1 MRRWLRRTQC
11 RDGALPISRCPG
23 RANAASGDAAGR
35 VFTRPILMT
44 RKFIIVLA
52 ITSLFTA
59 LVVGFSWFYLSQL
72 LRQRLVW
79 ADETASQITNSLE
92 YAASK
97 AVPDLTSTRVDTNN
111 PKAMRAAITNYL
123 QTDPNLND
131 QLEALV
137 GNSRIIYDAAITDPN
152 GVAILDTNPA
162 LNAKP
167 VPQRPSLAVLRDAG
181 FRRQLRL
188 LYSPGTV
195 YDVSIGLQLD
205 GHEFGGVR
213 VGVSTVFLR
222 NELTPKLQQAAFF
235 SVVAI
240 FCSLVLAA
248 VVSNFALGPLKAI
261 SRNLDSASA
270 GDLLPDEETSAG
282 DEVGLVS
289 LKIAHLGRQIR
300 DTNEIFSAL
309 KDNVEQVMT
318 KLQDGLML
326 FTRDSRVVLV
336 SASAEKFLGRPRREI
351 LGRTVEDI
359 FSDGTVLG
367 AVVLPAFQKQRPL
380 AQYEF
385 EAVDGRRVQV
395 SLDFIQEK
403 GTPIGALLTM
413 RDAESVR
420 RIEDEIEISRRLS
433 ASGRLTRG
441 VAHEVK
447 NPINAIVLH
456 LQLLQN
462 KLQQDDP
469 ETRRHMDIIG
479 NEIHRLDRV
488 VQILVDFTR
497 PRDLRLEDVDLR
509 KILEDVSMLA
519 APDAARRAV
528 HIVLEL
534 PNQELLNPELLSPEL
549 LSPELSNPELPNPDL
564 PNDDHALIVRVDS
577 DLMKQAIL
585 NLVLNGVQSM
595 KEGTLTLTARRDDE
609 MILAEVRDQG
619 CGIPPEAQEKIF
631 ELYYTTKGD
640 EGGSG
645 IGLAQ
650 TYQIM
655 QWHYGSVEFDS
666 IVGAGTTFRLRLP
679 AAAAKPDRRA
689 DAELTA

>member
-1 MRRWLRRTQC
+1 
-11 RDGALPISRCPG
+11 
-23 RANAASGDAAGR
+23 
-35 VFTRPILMT
+35 MT
-44 RKFIIVLA
+44 RKFIIVLV
-52 ITSLFTA
+52 ITTLFTA
-59 LVVGFSWFYLSQL
+59 LVVGFSWIYLSQL
-72 LRQRLVW
+72 LRQRLLW
-79 ADETASQITNSLE
+79 ADETASQLTNQLD

-97 AVPDLTSTRVDTNN
+97 AVPDLTSTRVDTSN
-111 PKAMRAAITNYL
+111 PKAMRAAILNYL
-123 QTDPNLND
+123 QTDTNLND
-131 QLEALV
+131 MLESVV
-137 GNSRIIYDAAITDPN
+137 GNSRIIYDAAIVDPN

-162 LNAKP
+162 LHGQP
-167 VPQRPSLAVLRDAG
+167 VPDRAPLAVLRDAG

-188 LYSPGTV
+188 LYGPATV
-195 YDVSIGLQLD
+195 YDVSIGLELD
-205 GHEFGGVR
+205 GQTFGSVH
-213 VGVSTVFLR
+213 VGVNTVFLR
-222 NELTPKLQQAAFF
+222 NELTPNLQKAGFF

-240 FCSLVLAA
+240 FCSLLLSS
-248 VVSNFALGPLKAI
+248 VVSNVALGPLKAI
-261 SRNLDSASA
+261 ARNLDSASA
-270 GDLLPDEETSAG
+270 GDLLPAEESG
-282 DEVGLVS
+282 WEDEVGLVS

-300 DTNEIFSAL
+300 DSNQIFSAL

-336 SASAEKFLGRPRREI
+336 SASAEKFLGRPRRDI
-351 LGRTVEDI
+351 LGHTAEEI

-385 EAVDGRRVQV
+385 DATDGRRVQV

-420 RIEDEIEISRRLS
+420 RIENEIEISRRLS
-433 ASGRLTRG
+433 ASGRMTRG

-469 ETRRHMDIIG
+469 DTRRHMDIIG

-509 KILEDVSMLA
+509 KILESVSVLA
-519 APDAARRAV
+519 APDAARHGVR
-528 HIVLEL
+528 IVLEPVETGL
-534 PNQELLNPELLSPEL
+534 APSPAADDASGTPAADTL
-549 LSPELSNPELPNPDL
+549 MARVDPDL
-564 PNDDHALIVRVDS
+564 I
-577 DLMKQAIL
+577 KQAIL

-595 KEGTLTLTARRDDE
+595 TAGGTLTLRARRDDE
-609 MILAEVRDQG
+609 MILAEVTDQG

-640 EGGSG
+640 KGGSG

-666 IVGAGTTFRLRLP
+666 VVGTGTTFRLRLP
-679 AAAAKPDRRA
+679 AAIAKPDRRQ
-689 DAELTA
+689 DEKITA

>member
-1 MRRWLRRTQC
+1 
-11 RDGALPISRCPG
+11 
-23 RANAASGDAAGR
+23 
-35 VFTRPILMT
+35 MT
-44 RKFIIVLA
+44 RKFIIVLV
-52 ITSLFTA
+52 ITTLFTA
-59 LVVGFSWFYLSQL
+59 LVVGFSWIYLSQL
-72 LRQRLVW
+72 LRQRLLW
-79 ADETASQITNSLE
+79 ADETASQLTNQLE

-97 AVPDLTSTRVDTNN
+97 AVPDLTSTRVDTEN
-111 PKAMRAAITNYL
+111 PKAMRTAITNYL
-123 QTDPNLND
+123 QTDTNLND
-131 QLEALV
+131 ILESVV
-137 GNSRIIYDAAITDPN
+137 GNSRIIYDAAIIDPN

-167 VPQRPSLAVLRDAG
+167 VPERPRLAVLRDAG
-181 FRRQLRL
+181 FRHQLRL
-188 LYSPGTV
+188 LYGPGTV
-195 YDVSIGLQLD
+195 YDVSIGLELD
-205 GHEFGGVR
+205 GQAFGSVR

-222 NELTPKLQQAAFF
+222 NELTPRLQQAAFF

-240 FCSLVLAA
+240 FCSLLLAA
-248 VVSNFALGPLKAI
+248 VVSNVALGPLKAI
-261 SRNLDSASA
+261 ARNLDSASA
-270 GDLLPDEETSAG
+270 GDLLPAEESSSE

-300 DTNEIFSAL
+300 DTNQIFSAL

-326 FTRDSRVVLV
+326 FTRDTRVVLV
-336 SASAEKFLGRPRREI
+336 SASAEKFLGRSRREI
-351 LGRTVEDI
+351 LGRTAEEI

-380 AQYEF
+380 VQYEF
-385 EAVDGRRVQV
+385 DAADGRRVQV

-413 RDAESVR
+413 RDAESVQ

-469 ETRRHMDIIG
+469 DTRRYMDIIG
-479 NEIHRLDRV
+479 DEIHRLDRV

-497 PRDLRLEDVDLR
+497 PRDLHLEDVDLR
-509 KILEDVSMLA
+509 KILESVSTLA
-519 APDAARRAV
+519 APDAARHGVRV
-528 HIVLEL
+528 VQEL
-534 PNQELLNPELLSPEL
+534 PNR
-549 LSPELSNPELPNPDL
+549 DL
-564 PNDDHALIVRVDS
+564 PNQDDALMVRVDP

-595 KEGTLTLTARRDDE
+595 TTGGTLTLKAHRDGD
-609 MILAEVRDQG
+609 MILAEVMDQG

-631 ELYYTTKGD
+631 ELYFTTKGD
-640 EGGSG
+640 KGGSG

-655 QWHYGSVEFDS
+655 QWHYGSVEFDT

-679 AAAAKPDRRA
+679 AAVVKPERRA
-689 DAELTA
+689 EMTA

>member
-1 MRRWLRRTQC
+1 
-11 RDGALPISRCPG
+11 
-23 RANAASGDAAGR
+23 
-35 VFTRPILMT
+35 MT
-44 RKFIIVLA
+44 RKFIIVFV
-52 ITSLFTA
+52 ITTLFTT
-59 LVVGFSWFYLSQL
+59 LVVGFSWIYLSQL
-72 LRQRLVW
+72 LRQRLLW
-79 ADETASQITNSLE
+79 ADETASQLTNQLE

-111 PKAMRAAITNYL
+111 PKALRAAITNYL
-123 QTDPNLND
+123 HADTNLND
-131 QLEALV
+131 MLEAVV
-137 GNSRIIYDAAITDPN
+137 GNYRIVYDAAIIDPS

-162 LNAKP
+162 LNGKP
-167 VPQRPSLAVLRDAG
+167 VPARPRLSVLRDAG
-181 FRRQLRL
+181 FRRQLRM
-188 LYSPGTV
+188 LYGPATV
-195 YDVSIGLQLD
+195 YDVSIGLELD
-205 GHEFGGVR
+205 GQAFGSVH

-235 SVVAI
+235 AVVAI
-240 FCSLVLAA
+240 FCSLVLSA
-248 VVSNFALGPLKAI
+248 VVSNVALGPLKAI
-261 SRNLDSASA
+261 ARNLDTASA
-270 GDLLPDEETSAG
+270 GDLLPDEDTSAG

-300 DTNEIFSAL
+300 DTNQIFSAL

-351 LGRTVEDI
+351 LGRTAEEI

-367 AVVLPAFQKQRPL
+367 AVVLPAFQKQRQL
-380 AQYEF
+380 VQYEF
-385 EAVDGRRVQV
+385 DAADGHRVQV

-433 ASGRLTRG
+433 ASGRMTRG

-469 ETRRHMDIIG
+469 DTRRHMDIIG

-509 KILEDVSMLA
+509 DILESVSVLA
-519 APDAARRAV
+519 APDAARHRV
-528 HIVLEL
+528 RVVLEL
-534 PNQELLNPELLSPEL
+534 PKE
-549 LSPELSNPELPNPDL
+549 
-564 PNDDHALIVRVDS
+564 DHALMVRVDS

-595 KEGTLTLTARRDDE
+595 TAGGTLTLKARRDDE
-609 MILAEVRDQG
+609 MILAEVQDQG
-619 CGIPPEAQEKIF
+619 CGIPPDSQEKIF
-631 ELYYTTKGD
+631 ELYFTTKGD
-640 EGGSG
+640 KGGSG

-679 AAAAKPDRRA
+679 AVVAKSDRQ
-689 DAELTA
+689 AEMTV

>member
-1 MRRWLRRTQC
+1 
-11 RDGALPISRCPG
+11 
-23 RANAASGDAAGR
+23 
-35 VFTRPILMT
+35 MT
-44 RKFIIVLA
+44 RKFIIVLV
-52 ITSLFTA
+52 ITTLFTA
-59 LVVGFSWFYLSQL
+59 LVVCFSWVYLSQL
-72 LRQRLVW
+72 LRQRLLW
-79 ADETASQITNSLE
+79 TDETASTLTNELE
-92 YAASK
+92 YTAAK
-97 AVPDLTSTRVDTNN
+97 AVPDLTSTRVNTEN
-111 PKAMRAAITNYL
+111 PAAMRTAIADVL
-123 QTDPNLND
+123 QSDTNLND
-131 QLEALV
+131 MLESVV
-137 GNSRIIYDAAITDPN
+137 GNSPIIYDAAIIDPN
-152 GVAILDTNPA
+152 GIAILDTNPT
-162 LNAKP
+162 LNGKP
-167 VPQRPSLAVLRDAG
+167 VPQRESLSVLRDAG
-181 FRRQLRL
+181 FRRQLQL
-188 LYSPGTV
+188 LYAPATV
-195 YDVSIGLQLD
+195 YDVSGGMQFEGLP
-205 GHEFGGVR
+205 FGSVR

-240 FCSLVLAA
+240 FCSLLLSA
-248 VVSNFALGPLKAI
+248 VISNVALGPLKAI

-270 GDLLPDEETSAG
+270 GDLLPADEASSD

-300 DTNEIFSAL
+300 DTNQIFSAL

-351 LGRTVEDI
+351 LGRTAEEI

-380 AQYEF
+380 VQYEF
-385 EAVDGRRVQV
+385 DAADSRRVQV

-420 RIEDEIEISRRLS
+420 RLEDEIEISRRLS
-433 ASGRLTRG
+433 ASGRMTRG

-462 KLQQDDP
+462 KMQQDDP
-469 ETRRHMDIIG
+469 ESRRHVDIIG
-479 NEIHRLDRV
+479 KEIRRLDRV

-497 PRDLRLEDVDLR
+497 PRDLHLDVADLR
-509 KILEDVSMLA
+509 KILESVAVLA
-519 APDAARRAV
+519 APDAARHDV
-528 HIVLEL
+528 QLVQEL
-534 PNQELLNPELLSPEL
+534 PAE
-549 LSPELSNPELPNPDL
+549 
-564 PNDDHALIVRVDS
+564 DDALMVRADS

-595 KEGTLTLTARRDDE
+595 TAGGTLTLAARREDE

-640 EGGSG
+640 KGGSG

-650 TYQIM
+650 AYQIM

-666 IVGAGTTFRLRLP
+666 VVGAGTTFRLRLP
-679 AAAAKPDRRA
+679 AAAAKPARKQD
-689 DAELTA
+689 EEMM

>member
-1 MRRWLRRTQC
+1 
-11 RDGALPISRCPG
+11 
-23 RANAASGDAAGR
+23 
-35 VFTRPILMT
+35 MT

-52 ITSLFTA
+52 ITTLFTA
-59 LVVGFSWFYLSQL
+59 LVVGFSWLYLSQL
-72 LRQRLVW
+72 LRQRLLW
-79 ADETASQITNSLE
+79 ADETASQLTNQLE

-97 AVPDLTSTRVDTNN
+97 AVPDLTSTRVDTEN
-111 PKAMRAAITNYL
+111 PKAMRAAIENFL
-123 QTDPNLND
+123 QNDTNLND
-131 QLEALV
+131 MLESV
-137 GNSRIIYDAAITDPN
+137 WGNSRIIYDAAIIDPN

-162 LNAKP
+162 LNGKP

-181 FRRQLRL
+181 FLRQLRL
-188 LYSPGTV
+188 LRGPGKV
-195 YDVSIGLQLD
+195 YDVSIGLELD
-205 GHEFGGVR
+205 GKTFGGVR

-222 NELTPKLQQAAFF
+222 NELRPRLQQAFFF
-235 SVVAI
+235 SVVSI

-248 VVSNFALGPLKAI
+248 VVSNVALGPLKTIA
-261 SRNLDSASA
+261 RNLDSASA
-270 GDLLPDEETSAG
+270 GDVLPDEETSAG

-326 FTRDSRVVLV
+326 FTRDTRVVLV

-351 LGRTVEDI
+351 LGRTAEEI

-380 AQYEF
+380 VQYEF
-385 EAVDGRRVQV
+385 EAADGRPVQV

-413 RDAESVR
+413 RDVESVR

-497 PRDLRLEDVDLR
+497 PRDLRLEEVDLR
-509 KILEDVSMLA
+509 KLLEDVSVLA
-519 APDAARRAV
+519 APDAARHGVSVVR
-528 HIVLEL
+528 EL
-534 PNQELLNPELLSPEL
+534 PDEE
-549 LSPELSNPELPNPDL
+549 D
-564 PNDDHALIVRVDS
+564 ALMVRVDV

-595 KEGTLTLTARRDDE
+595 TAGGTLTLKARRDDE
-609 MILAEVRDQG
+609 MILAEVLDQG

-631 ELYYTTKGD
+631 ELYYTTKSD
-640 EGGSG
+640 KGGSG

-679 AAAAKPDRRA
+679 TAAVKPDRRE
-689 DAELTA
+689 DAEMTA

>member
-1 MRRWLRRTQC
+1 
-11 RDGALPISRCPG
+11 
-23 RANAASGDAAGR
+23 
-35 VFTRPILMT
+35 MT
-44 RKFIIVLA
+44 RKFIIVLV
-52 ITSLFTA
+52 ITTLFTA
-59 LVVGFSWFYLSQL
+59 LVVGFSWVYLSQL
-72 LRQRLVW
+72 LRQRLLW
-79 ADETASQITNSLE
+79 ADETASQLTNQLE

-97 AVPDLTSTRVDTNN
+97 AVPDLTSTRVNTEN
-111 PKAMRAAITNYL
+111 PKAMRVAITNYL

-131 QLEALV
+131 MLESVV
-137 GNSRIIYDAAITDPN
+137 GNSRIIYDAAIIDPS

-162 LNAKP
+162 LNGKP
-167 VPQRPSLAVLRDAG
+167 IPDRVPLRVLRDAS

-188 LYSPGTV
+188 IYAPGSV
-195 YDVSIGLQLD
+195 YDVSIGVELD
-205 GHEFGGVR
+205 GQTFGSVR

-235 SVVAI
+235 SVLAI

-248 VVSNFALGPLKAI
+248 VVSNVALGPLKVI

-270 GDLLPDEETSAG
+270 GDLLPAEESGTE

-300 DTNEIFSAL
+300 DTNQIFSAL

-351 LGRTVEDI
+351 LGRTAAEI

-380 AQYEF
+380 VQYEF
-385 EAVDGRRVQV
+385 DAVDGRRVQV

-462 KLQQDDP
+462 KMHEDDP
-469 ETRRHMDIIG
+469 DTRRHMDIIG
-479 NEIHRLDRV
+479 SEIHRLDRV

-497 PRDLRLEDVDLR
+497 PRDLHLDEVDLR
-509 KILEDVSMLA
+509 KLLEDVSVLA
-519 APDAARRAV
+519 TPDAGRHGV
-528 HIVLEL
+528 KIVLEL
-534 PNQELLNPELLSPEL
+534 PGDKLKADTQSEDDALL
-549 LSPELSNPELPNPDL
+549 
-564 PNDDHALIVRVDS
+564 VRVDI

-595 KEGTLTLTARRDDE
+595 AAGGTLTLKARRDDD
-609 MILAEVRDQG
+609 MIIAEVIDQG
-619 CGIPPEAQEKIF
+619 SGIPPEAQEKIF
-631 ELYYTTKGD
+631 ELYFTTKGAQ
-640 EGGSG
+640 GGSG

-655 QWHYGSVEFDS
+655 QWHYGSVDFDTV
-666 IVGAGTTFRLRLP
+666 VGTGTTFRLRLP
-679 AAAAKPDRRA
+679 AATAKPDRKL
-689 DAELTA
+689 DQEMTA

>member
-1 MRRWLRRTQC
+1 M
-11 RDGALPISRCPG
+11 S
-23 RANAASGDAAGR
+23 
-35 VFTRPILMT
+35 
-44 RKFIIVLA
+44 RKFIIVLV
-52 ITSLFTA
+52 ITTLFTA
-59 LVVGFSWFYLSQL
+59 LVVGFSWIYLSQF
-72 LRQRLVW
+72 LRQRLLW
-79 ADETASQITNSLE
+79 ADETASQLTSQLE

-123 QTDPNLND
+123 QTDTNLND
-131 QLEALV
+131 MLESVV
-137 GNSRIIYDAAITDPN
+137 GNSRIVYDAAIIDPN

-162 LNAKP
+162 LNGKP
-167 VPQRPSLAVLRDAG
+167 VSERAPLSVLRDAG
-181 FRRQLRL
+181 FRRQLRM
-188 LYSPGTV
+188 LYGPATV
-195 YDVSIGLQLD
+195 YDASIGLELD
-205 GHEFGGVR
+205 GQAFGSVR
-213 VGVSTVFLR
+213 VGVATVFLR

-240 FCSLVLAA
+240 FCSLVLGA
-248 VVSNFALGPLKAI
+248 VVSNVALGPLKAI
-261 SRNLDSASA
+261 ARNLDSASA
-270 GDLLPDEETSAG
+270 GDELPDEETSAG

-300 DTNEIFSAL
+300 DTNQIFSAL

-326 FTRDSRVVLV
+326 FTRDLRVVLV

-351 LGRTVEDI
+351 LGHTAEEI

-380 AQYEF
+380 VQYEF
-385 EAVDGRRVQV
+385 DAVDGRRVQV

-433 ASGRLTRG
+433 ASGRMTRG

-509 KILEDVSMLA
+509 KILENVSVLA
-519 APDAARRAV
+519 TPDAAHHGV
-528 HIVLEL
+528 SIVQEL
-534 PNQELLNPELLSPEL
+534 PNQN
-549 LSPELSNPELPNPDL
+549 LSNHDPANPDL
-564 PNDDHALIVRVDS
+564 SNHNDALLVRADS
-577 DLMKQAIL
+577 DLIRQAIL

-595 KEGTLTLTARRDDE
+595 TAGGTLTLAARRDGE

-619 CGIPPEAQEKIF
+619 CGIPPAAQEKIF
-631 ELYYTTKGD
+631 ELYYTTKSD
-640 EGGSG
+640 KGGSG

-666 IVGAGTTFRLRLP
+666 TAGAGTTFRLRLP
-679 AAAAKPDRRA
+679 AAAAKPDRRE
-689 DAELTA
+689 DAEMTA

>member
-1 MRRWLRRTQC
+1 
-11 RDGALPISRCPG
+11 
-23 RANAASGDAAGR
+23 
-35 VFTRPILMT
+35 MT

-52 ITSLFTA
+52 ITTLFTA
-59 LVVGFSWFYLSQL
+59 LVVGFSWIYLSQL
-72 LRQRLVW
+72 LRQRLLW
-79 ADETASQITNSLE
+79 ADETASQLTNQLE

-97 AVPDLTSTRVDTNN
+97 AVPDLTSTRVDTQN
-111 PKAMRAAITNYL
+111 PKAMRAAIANYL
-123 QTDPNLND
+123 QNDTNLND
-131 QLEALV
+131 MLESV
-137 GNSRIIYDAAITDPN
+137 WGNSRIIYDAAIIDPN

-162 LNAKP
+162 LNGKP
-167 VPQRPSLAVLRDAG
+167 VPERPRLAVLRDAG
-181 FRRQLRL
+181 FRRQLHL
-188 LYSPGTV
+188 LYGPGTV
-195 YDVSIGLQLD
+195 YDASIGLELD
-205 GHEFGGVR
+205 GQAFGDVR

-248 VVSNFALGPLKAI
+248 VVSNVALGPLRTI
-261 SRNLDSASA
+261 SRDLDSASA
-270 GDLLPDEETSAG
+270 GDVLPDEESSAG

-289 LKIAHLGRQIR
+289 LKIAHLGRKIR

-326 FTRDSRVVLV
+326 FTRDTRVVLV

-351 LGRTVEDI
+351 LGRTAEEI

-380 AQYEF
+380 VQYDF
-385 EAVDGRRVQV
+385 EAADGRRVQV

-469 ETRRHMDIIG
+469 DTRRHMDIIG

-497 PRDLRLEDVDLR
+497 PRDLRLEEVDLR
-509 KILEDVSMLA
+509 KLLGEVSVLA
-519 APDAARRAV
+519 APDAARHGVRV
-528 HIVLEL
+528 VQEL
-534 PNQELLNPELLSPEL
+534 P
-549 LSPELSNPELPNPDL
+549 
-564 PNDDHALIVRVDS
+564 DDDDALMVRVDS

-595 KEGTLTLTARRDDE
+595 TAGGTLTLKARRDDE
-609 MILAEVRDQG
+609 AILAEVLDQG

-640 EGGSG
+640 KGGSG

-679 AAAAKPDRRA
+679 AAAAKPDRRE
-689 DAELTA
+689 DAEMTA

>member
-1 MRRWLRRTQC
+1 
-11 RDGALPISRCPG
+11 
-23 RANAASGDAAGR
+23 
-35 VFTRPILMT
+35 MT
-44 RKFIIVLA
+44 RKFIIVLV
-52 ITSLFTA
+52 ITTLFTA
-59 LVVGFSWFYLSQL
+59 LVVGFSWVYLSQL
-72 LRQRLVW
+72 LRQRLLW
-79 ADETASQITNSLE
+79 ADETASQLTNQLE

-97 AVPDLTSTRVDTNN
+97 AVPDLTSTRVNTEN

-123 QTDPNLND
+123 QTDTNLND
-131 QLEALV
+131 MLESVV
-137 GNSRIIYDAAITDPN
+137 GNSRIIYDAAIIDPN
-152 GVAILDTNPA
+152 SVAILDTNPA
-162 LNAKP
+162 LNGKP
-167 VPQRPSLAVLRDAG
+167 VPARAPLSVLRDAG

-188 LYSPGTV
+188 LYGPGTV
-195 YDVSIGLQLD
+195 YDVSIGLELD
-205 GHEFGGVR
+205 GQVFGSVR
-213 VGVSTVFLR
+213 VGVSTVFLH

-240 FCSLVLAA
+240 FCSLVLSA
-248 VVSNFALGPLKAI
+248 VVSNVALGPLKAI

-270 GDLLPDEETSAG
+270 GDLLPAEESG
-282 DEVGLVS
+282 SEDEVGLVS

-300 DTNEIFSAL
+300 DTNQIFSAL

-336 SASAEKFLGRPRREI
+336 SASAEKFLGRPRHEI
-351 LGRTVEDI
+351 LGRTAEEM

-380 AQYEF
+380 VQYEF
-385 EAVDGRRVQV
+385 DSVDGRRVQV

-403 GTPIGALLTM
+403 GTSIGALLTM

-469 ETRRHMDIIG
+469 DTRRHMDIIG

-509 KILEDVSMLA
+509 KILESVSVLA
-519 APDAARRAV
+519 APDAARHGVRV
-528 HIVLEL
+528 VLEL
-534 PNQELLNPELLSPEL
+534 AGH
-549 LSPELSNPELPNPDL
+549 DL
-564 PNDDHALIVRVDS
+564 PNHDLRNDDLANDDLPNHDLPNENRSREDDPLMVRVDP

-595 KEGTLTLTARRDDE
+595 ATGGTLTLKARRDGE
-609 MILAEVRDQG
+609 MILAEVLDQG

-631 ELYYTTKGD
+631 ELYYTTKSD
-640 EGGSG
+640 KGGSG

-666 IVGAGTTFRLRLP
+666 VVGAGTTFRLLLP
-679 AAAAKPDRRA
+679 AAPAKPERKQD
-689 DAELTA
+689 EEMTA

>member
-1 MRRWLRRTQC
+1 M
-11 RDGALPISRCPG
+11 S
-23 RANAASGDAAGR
+23 
-35 VFTRPILMT
+35 
-44 RKFIIVLA
+44 RKFIIVFV
-52 ITSLFTA
+52 ITTLFTA
-59 LVVGFSWFYLSQL
+59 LVVGFSWIYLSQL

-79 ADETASQITNSLE
+79 ADETASQLTNQLQ

-97 AVPDLTSTRVDTNN
+97 AVPDLTSTRVNTNN
-111 PKAMRAAITNYL
+111 PKAMRSAITYFL
-123 QTDPNLND
+123 QTDSNLND
-131 QLEALV
+131 MLESVV
-137 GNSRIIYDAAITDPN
+137 GNSRIIYDAAIVN
-152 GVAILDTNPA
+152 LSGVAILDTNSS
-162 LNAKP
+162 LNGKA
-167 VPQRPSLAVLRDAG
+167 VPSRAPLIMLRDAG

-188 LYSPGTV
+188 LYGAGTV
-195 YDVSIGLQLD
+195 YDVSIPLELD
-205 GHEFGGVR
+205 GQQFGSVR

-222 NELTPKLQQAAFF
+222 SELTPKLQLAGFF
-235 SVVAI
+235 SALAI

-248 VVSNFALGPLKAI
+248 VVSNLALGPLRAI
-261 SRNLDSASA
+261 SRDLDSASA
-270 GDLLPDEETSAG
+270 GDLLPAEEDSG
-282 DEVGLVS
+282 KEDEVGLVS

-300 DTNEIFSAL
+300 DTNQIFSAL

-326 FTRDSRVVLV
+326 FTRDTRVVLV

-351 LGRTVEDI
+351 LGRTAEQI
-359 FSDGTVLG
+359 FSDGSVLG
-367 AVVLPAFQKQRPL
+367 AVVLPAFQKQRQL

-385 EAVDGRRVQV
+385 DAADGRRVQV

-462 KLQQDDP
+462 KLQQDEP

-479 NEIHRLDRV
+479 SEIRRLDRV

-497 PRDLRLEDVDLR
+497 PQDLRLEDIDFR
-509 KILEDVSMLA
+509 KVLESVSVLA
-519 APDAARRAV
+519 GPDAARHGVNLV
-528 HIVLEL
+528 H
-534 PNQELLNPELLSPEL
+534 
-549 LSPELSNPELPNPDL
+549 DFAA
-564 PNDDHALIVRVDS
+564 DDGPLMVHVDS
-577 DLMKQAIL
+577 DLMKQAVL
-585 NLVLNGVQSM
+585 NLVLNGVQAM
-595 KEGTLTLTARRDDE
+595 TEGGTLTLKARRDDD
-609 MILAEVRDQG
+609 MILAEVMDQG
-619 CGIPPEAQEKIF
+619 SGIPPDAQEKIF
-631 ELYYTTKGD
+631 ELYFTTKGK

-655 QWHYGSVEFDS
+655 QWHYGEIQFDT
-666 IVGAGTTFRLRLP
+666 IVGAGTTFRVRIP
-679 AAAAKPDRRA
+679 AVLAKPDQRT
-689 DAELTA
+689 DEEITA

>member
-1 MRRWLRRTQC
+1 
-11 RDGALPISRCPG
+11 
-23 RANAASGDAAGR
+23 
-35 VFTRPILMT
+35 MT
-44 RKFIIVLA
+44 RKFIIVLV
-52 ITSLFTA
+52 ITTLFTA
-59 LVVGFSWFYLSQL
+59 LVVCFSWVYLSQL
-72 LRQRLVW
+72 LRQRLLW
-79 ADETASQITNSLE
+79 TDETASTLTNELE
-92 YAASK
+92 YTAAK
-97 AVPDLTSTRVDTNN
+97 AVPDLTSTRVNTEN
-111 PKAMRAAITNYL
+111 PAAMRTAIADVL
-123 QTDPNLND
+123 QSDTNLND
-131 QLEALV
+131 MLESVV
-137 GNSRIIYDAAITDPN
+137 GNSPIIYDAAIIDPN
-152 GVAILDTNPA
+152 GRAILDTNPA
-162 LNAKP
+162 LNGKP
-167 VPQRPSLAVLRDAG
+167 VPQRESLSVLRDAG
-181 FRRQLRL
+181 FRRQLQL
-188 LYSPGTV
+188 LYAPATV
-195 YDVSIGLQLD
+195 YDVSGGMEFDGLP
-205 GHEFGGVR
+205 FGSVR

-240 FCSLVLAA
+240 FCSLLLSA
-248 VVSNFALGPLKAI
+248 VISNVALGPLKVI

-270 GDLLPDEETSAG
+270 GDLLPADEASSD

-300 DTNEIFSAL
+300 DTNQIFSAL

-351 LGRTVEDI
+351 LGRTVEEI

-380 AQYEF
+380 VQYEF
-385 EAVDGRRVQV
+385 DAADGRRVQV

-413 RDAESVR
+413 RDAESVQ

-462 KLQQDDP
+462 KLRQDDP
-469 ETRRHMDIIG
+469 DTRRHMDIIG
-479 NEIHRLDRV
+479 SEIHRLDRV

-509 KILEDVSMLA
+509 KIDESVSLLA
-519 APDAARRAV
+519 APDAARSGVR
-528 HIVLEL
+528 IVQEL
-534 PNQELLNPELLSPEL
+534 PQDDDP
-549 LSPELSNPELPNPDL
+549 LP
-564 PNDDHALIVRVDS
+564 VRVDS
-577 DLMKQAIL
+577 DLVKQAVL
-585 NLVLNGVQSM
+585 NLLLNGVQSM
-595 KEGTLTLTARRDDE
+595 AAGGTLTLRARRDDE
-609 MILAEVRDQG
+609 MIVAEVCDQG

-640 EGGSG
+640 KGGSG

-679 AAAAKPDRRA
+679 AATAKPEPTQD
-689 DAELTA
+689 EEMTA

>member
-1 MRRWLRRTQC
+1 
-11 RDGALPISRCPG
+11 
-23 RANAASGDAAGR
+23 
-35 VFTRPILMT
+35 MT

-52 ITSLFTA
+52 ITTLFTA
-59 LVVGFSWFYLSQL
+59 LVVGFSWIYLSQL
-72 LRQRLVW
+72 LRQRLLW
-79 ADETASQITNSLE
+79 ADETASQLTSQLE

-97 AVPDLTSTRVDTNN
+97 AVPDLTSTRVNTEN

-131 QLEALV
+131 MLESV
-137 GNSRIIYDAAITDPN
+137 WGNSRIIYDASIIDPN
-152 GVAILDTNPA
+152 GIAILDTNPA
-162 LNAKP
+162 LNGKP
-167 VPQRPSLAVLRDAG
+167 LPARPPLSVLRDAN

-188 LYSPGTV
+188 LYGPGTV
-195 YDVSIGLQLD
+195 YDVSIGLELD
-205 GHEFGGVR
+205 GHVFGSVR

-222 NELTPKLQQAAFF
+222 NELTPQLQQAAFF

-248 VVSNFALGPLKAI
+248 VVSNLALGPLKAI

-270 GDLLPDEETSAG
+270 GDLLPAEESG
-282 DEVGLVS
+282 SEDEVGLVS

-300 DTNEIFSAL
+300 DTNQIFSAL

-351 LGRTVEDI
+351 LGRTAEEI

-380 AQYEF
+380 VQYEF
-385 EAVDGRRVQV
+385 DAVDGRVQV

-420 RIEDEIEISRRLS
+420 SIENEIEISRRLS

-462 KLQQDDP
+462 KLLQDDP
-469 ETRRHMDIIG
+469 ETRRHMDVIG

-509 KILEDVSMLA
+509 KLLESVSVLA
-519 APDAARRAV
+519 APQASRHGV
-528 HIVLEL
+528 QMVLEL
-534 PNQELLNPELLSPEL
+534 PNRAPVAAAVPGEDMPV
-549 LSPELSNPELPNPDL
+549 
-564 PNDDHALIVRVDS
+564 DDHALMVRVDS

-595 KEGTLTLTARRDDE
+595 TAGGTLTLTARREEE
-609 MILAEVRDQG
+609 MMIAEVRDQG

-631 ELYYTTKGD
+631 ELYFTTKGD
-640 EGGSG
+640 QGGSG

-655 QWHYGSVEFDS
+655 QWHYGSVDFDS
-666 IVGAGTTFRLRLP
+666 IVGAGTTFRLQLP
-679 AAAAKPDRRA
+679 AAPVKPDRKQ
-689 DAELTA
+689 DEDETITA

>member
-1 MRRWLRRTQC
+1 M
-11 RDGALPISRCPG
+11 S
-23 RANAASGDAAGR
+23 
-35 VFTRPILMT
+35 
-44 RKFIIVLA
+44 RKFIIVFV
-52 ITSLFTA
+52 ITTLFTA
-59 LVVGFSWFYLSQL
+59 LVVTFSWIYLSQL
-72 LRQRLVW
+72 LRQRLLW
-79 ADETASQITNSLE
+79 ADETASTLTNSLR
-92 YAASK
+92 YTASK
-97 AVPDLTSTRVDTNN
+97 AVPDLTSTRVDTEN
-111 PKAMRAAITNYL
+111 PKAMRAAVTTYL
-123 QTDPNLND
+123 EKDPNLND
-131 QLEALV
+131 MLESV
-137 GNSRIIYDAAITDPN
+137 IGNSRIIYDAAIVDPS

-162 LNAKP
+162 QNGKP
-167 VPQRPSLAVLRDAG
+167 LLARTPLSILERAG
-181 FRRQLRL
+181 FIHQLRL
-188 LYSPGTV
+188 LYAPGMI
-195 YDVSIGLQLD
+195 YDVSDPLELD
-205 GHEFGGVR
+205 KQTFGSVR

-222 NELTPKLQQAAFF
+222 YEMTPKLQQAAFF
-235 SVVAI
+235 SLLSI
-240 FCSLVLAA
+240 FCSMVLGA
-248 VVSNFALGPLKAI
+248 VVSNLALGPLKAI
-261 SRNLDSASA
+261 ARNLDSASA
-270 GDLLPDEETSAG
+270 GDPLPEEEHDSE

-300 DTNEIFSAL
+300 DTNQIFSAL

-336 SASAEKFLGRPRREI
+336 SASAEKFMGRPRREI
-351 LGRTVEDI
+351 LGRTAAEI

-380 AQYEF
+380 TQYEF
-385 EAVDGRRVQV
+385 DAADGRRVQV

-403 GTPIGALLTM
+403 RTPIGALLTM
-413 RDAESVR
+413 RDAESVQ

-433 ASGRLTRG
+433 ASGRMTRG

-509 KILEDVSMLA
+509 KLLECVSALA
-519 APDAARRAV
+519 APDAKRHGVR
-528 HIVLEL
+528 IV
-534 PNQELLNPELLSPEL
+534 QEPPGHDLLNPPLANAE
-549 LSPELSNPELPNPDL
+549 D
-564 PNDDHALIVRVDS
+564 ALMVRVDS

-595 KEGTLTLTARRDDE
+595 TAGETLTLTARRDHE
-609 MILAEVRDQG
+609 MILAEVMDQG

-640 EGGSG
+640 KGGSG

-655 QWHYGSVEFDS
+655 QWHYGSVEFES

-679 AAAAKPDRRA
+679 AAAAKPDRHA
-689 DAELTA
+689 DEQITA

>member
-1 MRRWLRRTQC
+1 
-11 RDGALPISRCPG
+11 
-23 RANAASGDAAGR
+23 
-35 VFTRPILMT
+35 MT
-44 RKFIIVLA
+44 RKFIIVLV
-52 ITSLFTA
+52 ITTLFTA
-59 LVVGFSWFYLSQL
+59 LVVCFSWFYLSQL
-72 LRQRLVW
+72 LRQRLLW
-79 ADETASQITNSLE
+79 ADETASTLTNSLE
-92 YAASK
+92 YTASK
-97 AVPDLTSTRVDTNN
+97 AVPDLTSTRVDTDN

-123 QTDPNLND
+123 QTDTNLND
-131 QLEALV
+131 MLESEV
-137 GNSRIIYDAAITDPN
+137 GNSRIIYDASIIDPN
-152 GVAILDTNPA
+152 GIAILDTNPS
-162 LNAKP
+162 LNGKP
-167 VPQRPSLAVLRDAG
+167 VPERPRLAGLRDAG
-181 FRRQLRL
+181 FRHQLRL
-188 LYSPGTV
+188 LYGPATV
-195 YDVSIGLQLD
+195 YDVSIGLELD
-205 GHEFGGVR
+205 GQQFGSVR

-222 NELTPKLQQAAFF
+222 NELTPRLQQAAFF

-248 VVSNFALGPLKAI
+248 VVSNVALGPLRAI

-270 GDLLPDEETSAG
+270 GDVLPEEESG
-282 DEVGLVS
+282 SEDEVGLVS

-300 DTNEIFSAL
+300 DTNQIFSAL

-351 LGRTVEDI
+351 LGRSAEEI
-359 FSDGTVLG
+359 FSDGSVLG

-380 AQYEF
+380 VQYDF
-385 EAVDGRRVQV
+385 DAADGHRVQV

-469 ETRRHMDIIG
+469 DTRRHMDIIG
-479 NEIHRLDRV
+479 SEIHRLDRV

-509 KILEDVSMLA
+509 KILESVSVLA
-519 APDAARRAV
+519 APDAARHGV

-534 PNQELLNPELLSPEL
+534 PNHDPLNE
-549 LSPELSNPELPNPDL
+549 
-564 PNDDHALIVRVDS
+564 NDALQVRIDS
-577 DLMKQAIL
+577 DLIKQAIL
-585 NLVLNGVQSM
+585 NLVINGVQSM
-595 KEGTLTLTARRDDE
+595 AAGGTLTIKARREDE
-609 MILAEVRDQG
+609 MILAEVLDQG
-619 CGIPPEAQEKIF
+619 CGIPPDAQEKIF

-679 AAAAKPDRRA
+679 AAKPERRE
-689 DAELTA
+689 DERPQGEEMTA

>member
-1 MRRWLRRTQC
+1 MPR
-11 RDGALPISRCPG
+11 LPLPTPTAETRQ
-23 RANAASGDAAGR
+23 AASLQ
-35 VFTRPILMT
+35 PESMT
-44 RKFIIVLA
+44 RKFIIVLV
-52 ITSLFTA
+52 ITTLFTA

-72 LRQRLVW
+72 LRQRLLW
-79 ADETASQITNSLE
+79 ADETASQLTNQLE

-97 AVPDLTSTRVDTNN
+97 AVPDLTSTRVDTQN
-111 PKAMRAAITNYL
+111 PKAMRTAIATFL
-123 QTDPNLND
+123 QNDTNLND
-131 QLEALV
+131 MLESV
-137 GNSRIIYDAAITDPN
+137 WGNSRIIYDAAIIDPN

-162 LNAKP
+162 LNGKP

-188 LYSPGTV
+188 LYGPATV
-195 YDVSIGLQLD
+195 YDVSIGLELD
-205 GHEFGGVR
+205 GQAFGGVR

-222 NELTPKLQQAAFF
+222 NELTPRLQQAAFF

-248 VVSNFALGPLKAI
+248 AVSNVALGPLKTI

-270 GDLLPDEETSAG
+270 GDVLPDEETSAG

-351 LGRTVEDI
+351 LGRTAEEI

-380 AQYEF
+380 VQYDF

-420 RIEDEIEISRRLS
+420 RIENEIEISRRLS

-469 ETRRHMDIIG
+469 DTRRHMDIIG

-497 PRDLRLEDVDLR
+497 PRDLQLEEVDLR
-509 KILEDVSMLA
+509 KILQDVSLLA
-519 APDAARRAV
+519 APDAARHGV
-528 HIVLEL
+528 HIA
-534 PNQELLNPELLSPEL
+534 QELSH
-549 LSPELSNPELPNPDL
+549 
-564 PNDDHALIVRVDS
+564 DHDHGPLMVRVDS

-595 KEGTLTLTARRDDE
+595 TAGGTLTLRARRDDE
-609 MILAEVRDQG
+609 MILAEVLDQG

-640 EGGSG
+640 KGGSG

-679 AAAAKPDRRA
+679 AAAATKPDRRA
-689 DAELTA
+689 DQQMTV

>member
-1 MRRWLRRTQC
+1 M
-11 RDGALPISRCPG
+11 S
-23 RANAASGDAAGR
+23 
-35 VFTRPILMT
+35 
-44 RKFIIVLA
+44 RKFIIVLV
-52 ITSLFTA
+52 ITTLFTA
-59 LVVGFSWFYLSQL
+59 LVVCFSWIYLSQL
-72 LRQRLVW
+72 LRQRLLW
-79 ADETASQITNSLE
+79 ADETASQLTNQME

-111 PKAMRAAITNYL
+111 PKAMRAAITNFL
-123 QTDPNLND
+123 QTDANLND
-131 QLEALV
+131 MLESVV
-137 GNSRIIYDAAITDPN
+137 GNSRIIYDAAIIDPN

-162 LNAKP
+162 LNGKP
-167 VPQRPSLAVLRDAG
+167 VPERPRLAVLRDAN
-181 FRRQLRL
+181 FRRQLHL
-188 LYSPGTV
+188 LYAPSTV
-195 YDVSIGLQLD
+195 YDVSIGLELD
-205 GHEFGGVR
+205 RHAFGSVR

-240 FCSLVLAA
+240 FCSLVLGA
-248 VVSNFALGPLKAI
+248 VVSNVALGPLKVI

-270 GDLLPDEETSAG
+270 GDLLPDEEASAG

-289 LKIAHLGRQIR
+289 LKIAHLGRQIH
-300 DTNEIFSAL
+300 DTNQIFSAL

-326 FTRDSRVVLV
+326 FTRDTRVVLV

-351 LGRTVEDI
+351 LGRTAEEI
-359 FSDGTVLG
+359 FSDGSVLG

-380 AQYEF
+380 LQYEF
-385 EAVDGRRVQV
+385 DAADGRRVQV

-469 ETRRHMDIIG
+469 ETRRHMDVIG

-497 PRDLRLEDVDLR
+497 PRDLHLEDVDLR
-509 KILEDVSMLA
+509 KILESVAALA
-519 APDAARRAV
+519 TPDAARHGVRLVQQLPSQERSNRDLANENAPHRDDALMVRA
-528 HIVLEL
+528 
-534 PNQELLNPELLSPEL
+534 
-549 LSPELSNPELPNPDL
+549 
-564 PNDDHALIVRVDS
+564 DS

-595 KEGTLTLTARRDDE
+595 TAGGTLTLKARRDGE
-609 MILAEVRDQG
+609 TILAEVLDQG

-640 EGGSG
+640 KGGSG

-679 AAAAKPDRRA
+679 AAAAKSESR
-689 DAELTA
+689 EEITA

>member
-1 MRRWLRRTQC
+1 
-11 RDGALPISRCPG
+11 
-23 RANAASGDAAGR
+23 
-35 VFTRPILMT
+35 MT
-44 RKFIIVLA
+44 RKFIIVIA
-52 ITSLFTA
+52 ITTLFTA
-59 LVVGFSWFYLSQL
+59 LVVAFSWIYLSQL
-72 LRQRLVW
+72 LRQRLLW
-79 ADETASQITNSLE
+79 ADETAYQLTNQLE

-111 PKAMRAAITNYL
+111 PKALRAAITHSL
-123 QTDPNLND
+123 ETDTNLND
-131 QLEALV
+131 MLESVV
-137 GNSRIIYDAAITDPN
+137 GNSRIIYDAAIVGSN
-152 GVAILDTNPA
+152 GVAILNTNPA
-162 LNAKP
+162 LNGKP
-167 VPQRPSLAVLRDAG
+167 VPERAPLSALERAG
-181 FRRQLRL
+181 FRHQLRL
-188 LYSPGTV
+188 IYGPGIV
-195 YDVSIGLQLD
+195 YDVSGPLELD
-205 GHEFGGVR
+205 GQAFGSVH
-213 VGVSTVFLR
+213 VGVNTVFLR

-240 FCSLVLAA
+240 FTSLILAS
-248 VVSNFALGPLKAI
+248 VVSNLALGPLKAI
-261 SRNLDSASA
+261 ARNLDSASA
-270 GDLLPDEETSAG
+270 GDELPDEETSAG

-300 DTNEIFSAL
+300 DTNQIFSAL

-336 SASAEKFLGRPRREI
+336 SASAEKFLGRPRRDI
-351 LGRTVEDI
+351 LGRTAEEI
-359 FSDGTVLG
+359 FSDGSVLG
-367 AVVLPAFQKQRPL
+367 AVVLPAFQKQRAL
-380 AQYEF
+380 VQYEF
-385 EAVDGRRVQV
+385 DAADGRRVQV

-433 ASGRLTRG
+433 ASGRMTRG

-469 ETRRHMDIIG
+469 DTKRHMDIIG

-497 PRDLRLEDVDLR
+497 PRDLRLEEVDLR
-509 KILEDVSMLA
+509 KLLESVSALA
-519 APDAARRAV
+519 APEAARHGVR
-528 HIVLEL
+528 IV
-534 PNQELLNPELLSPEL
+534 QELSHEGEPLM
-549 LSPELSNPELPNPDL
+549 
-564 PNDDHALIVRVDS
+564 VRVDS

-595 KEGTLTLTARRDDE
+595 NAGGTLTLKARRDDDRRDGE
-609 MILAEVRDQG
+609 MILAEVVDQG

-631 ELYYTTKGD
+631 ELYYTTKSD
-640 EGGSG
+640 KGGSG

-655 QWHYGSVEFDS
+655 HWHYGSVEFDS

-679 AAAAKPDRRA
+679 ALAAKPDRQEN
-689 DAELTA
+689 AETTA

>member
-1 MRRWLRRTQC
+1 
-11 RDGALPISRCPG
+11 
-23 RANAASGDAAGR
+23 
-35 VFTRPILMT
+35 MT
-44 RKFIIVLA
+44 RKFIIVLV
-52 ITSLFTA
+52 ITTLFTA
-59 LVVGFSWFYLSQL
+59 LVVGFSWIYLSQL
-72 LRQRLVW
+72 LRQRLLW
-79 ADETASQITNSLE
+79 ADETASQLTNQLE

-97 AVPDLTSTRVDTNN
+97 AVPDLTSTKVDTNN
-111 PKAMRAAITNYL
+111 PKAMRAAITGYL
-123 QTDPNLND
+123 QTDTNLND
-131 QLEALV
+131 MLESVV
-137 GNSRIIYDAAITDPN
+137 GNSRIIYDAAIIDPN
-152 GVAILDTNPA
+152 GAAILDTNPS
-162 LNAKP
+162 LIGKP
-167 VPQRPSLAVLRDAG
+167 VPERPPLSVLEKAG

-188 LYSPGTV
+188 LYGAGSV
-195 YDVSIGLQLD
+195 YDVSIPVELD
-205 GHEFGGVR
+205 GQEFGSVR
-213 VGVSTVFLR
+213 VGVNTVFLR

-240 FCSLVLAA
+240 FCSLVLSA
-248 VVSNFALGPLKAI
+248 VVSNVALGPLKAI
-261 SRNLDSASA
+261 ARNLDSASA
-270 GDLLPDEETSAG
+270 GDLLPADEVSSD

-300 DTNEIFSAL
+300 DTNEIFTAL

-326 FTRDSRVVLV
+326 FTRDARVVLV
-336 SASAEKFLGRPRREI
+336 SASAEKFLDRPRREI
-351 LGRTVEDI
+351 LGRTAEEI

-367 AVVLPAFQKQRPL
+367 AVVLPAFQKQRQL
-380 AQYEF
+380 VQYEF
-385 EAVDGRRVQV
+385 DAADGRRVQV

-462 KLQQDDP
+462 KVQQDDP
-469 ETRRHMDIIG
+469 DTRRHMDIIG

-509 KILEDVSMLA
+509 KILESVSVLA
-519 APDAARRAV
+519 APDAKRHDVRV
-528 HIVLEL
+528 VQEL
-534 PNQELLNPELLSPEL
+534 PNEEDTLM
-549 LSPELSNPELPNPDL
+549 
-564 PNDDHALIVRVDS
+564 VRVDI

-595 KEGTLTLTARRDDE
+595 ATGGTLTLKAHRQDE
-609 MILAEVRDQG
+609 MIIAEVMDQG

-640 EGGSG
+640 KGGSG

-655 QWHYGSVEFDS
+655 QWHYGSVDFDS
-666 IVGAGTTFRLRLP
+666 IAGAGTTFRLHLP
-679 AAAAKPDRRA
+679 AAAVKPDLRQEISA
-689 DAELTA
+689 

>member
-1 MRRWLRRTQC
+1 M
-11 RDGALPISRCPG
+11 S
-23 RANAASGDAAGR
+23 
-35 VFTRPILMT
+35 

-52 ITSLFTA
+52 ITTLFTA
-59 LVVGFSWFYLSQL
+59 LVVGFSWVYLSQL
-72 LRQRLVW
+72 LRQRLLW
-79 ADETASQITNSLE
+79 ADETASQLNSSLE
-92 YAASK
+92 YSASK
-97 AVPDLTSTRVDTNN
+97 AVPDLTSTRVNTSN
-111 PKAMRAAITNYL
+111 PKAMRAAVTNRL
-123 QTDPNLND
+123 QTDASLND

-137 GNSRIIYDAAITDPN
+137 GNSRIVYDAAVVDPS
-152 GVAILDTNPA
+152 GVAILDTNSA
-162 LNAKP
+162 MNGKP
-167 VPQRPSLAVLRDAG
+167 VPVRPRLADLRDAG

-188 LYSPGTV
+188 LYGPATV
-195 YDVSIGLQLD
+195 YDASIGLELD
-205 GHEFGGVR
+205 KQIFGSVH

-235 SVVAI
+235 CVVAI

-248 VVSNFALGPLKAI
+248 AVSNVALGPLKVI

-270 GDLLPDEETSAG
+270 GDLLPAEQSGSE

-289 LKIAHLGRQIR
+289 LKIAHLGRQIH
-300 DTNEIFSAL
+300 DTNQIFSAL

-351 LGRTVEDI
+351 LGRTAQEI

-380 AQYEF
+380 VQYEF
-385 EAVDGRRVQV
+385 DAADGRRVQV

-403 GTPIGALLTM
+403 GTSIGALLTM

-420 RIEDEIEISRRLS
+420 RIENEIEISRRLS

-479 NEIHRLDRV
+479 SEIHRLDRV
-488 VQILVDFTR
+488 VQTLVDFTR
-497 PRDLRLEDVDLR
+497 PRDLNLEEVDLR
-509 KILEDVSMLA
+509 RLMEEVAQLA
-519 APDAARRAV
+519 APDAGQHGVTIER
-528 HIVLEL
+528 HM
-534 PNQELLNPELLSPEL
+534 PEQRL
-549 LSPELSNPELPNPDL
+549 
-564 PNDDHALIVRVDS
+564 AIKVDV

-585 NLVLNGVQSM
+585 NVVLNGVQAM
-595 KEGTLTLTARRDDE
+595 PHGGLLTISARRE
-609 MILAEVRDQG
+609 NNIVVAEVRDEG
-619 CGIPPEAQEKIF
+619 GGIPQDLHDKIF
-631 ELYYTTKGD
+631 ELYFTTKKD
-640 EGGSG
+640 GSG

-650 TYQIM
+650 TYQVL
-655 QWHYGSVEFDS
+655 QWHYGSVDFES
-666 IVGAGTTFRLRLP
+666 VEGTGTIFRFHIP
-679 AAAAKPDRRA
+679 AAVAVMETSPAYIA
-689 DAELTA
+689 DAAAQRGD